1 MAEGKWKLQKRK
13 VEKHTYETGIARLD
27 RMEQLCDENG
37 ELLFDP
43 FNVDDLNAITK
54 LDNQVLIDFNNGLG
68 DSKNSPTAD
77 ASG

>member
-1 MAEGKWKLQKRK
+1 
-13 VEKHTYETGIARLD
+13 
-27 RMEQLCDENG
+27 MEQLCDENG

-43 FNVDDLNAITK
+43 FNVDDLNAIAK

>member
-1 MAEGKWKLQKRK
+1 
-13 VEKHTYETGIARLD
+13 
-27 RMEQLCDENG
+27 MEQLCDENG

-43 FNVDDLNAITK
+43 FNVDDLNTIAK

-68 DSKNSPTAD
+68 DPKNSPTAD